1 MDIAVPPSG
10 VVAAPREKVRKYFL
24 VESSLTCAGAGA
36 TKVPGGSFMGVLTEE
51 RTPTDRVRASDG
63 RAGRIPLEVPIRI
76 RRQNGTESGSADG
89 ACTGIT
95 KNICSGGVF
104 VATLR
109 SFTVGER
116 VAVRLK
122 IPGDAEA
129 VEALAEVRWS
139 RPFQELDDRPAGF
152 GLRFIDTPL
161 RAARVERIM
170 ATIRSLC
177 RLV

>member
-10 VVAAPREKVRKYFL
+10 VVAARRKKVRRYFL
-24 VESSLTCAGAGA
+24 AESALTCGAAGA

-63 RAGRIPLEVPIRI
+63 RAGRIPLEVPIQL
-76 RRQNGTESGSADG
+76 RRQNDSDDG
-89 ACTGIT
+89 VYTGVT

-129 VEALAEVRWS
+129 VEALAEVRWC

-170 ATIRSLC
+170 LAIRTLC
-177 RLV
+177 RIV

>member
-1 MDIAVPPSG
+1 MA
-10 VVAAPREKVRKYFL
+10 
-24 VESSLTCAGAGA
+24 
-36 TKVPGGSFMGVLTEE
+36 VLTGD
-51 RTPTDRVRASDG
+51 RTTNDGDRASDG
-63 RAGRIPLEVPIRI
+63 RAGRIPLEVPIQI
-76 RRQNGTESGSADG
+76 RRGSDDG
-89 ACTGIT
+89 VCTGVT
-95 KNICSGGVF
+95 RNICSGGVF

-122 IPGDAEA
+122 IPGDAEP

-170 ATIRSLC
+170 QTIRSLC
-177 RLV
+177 RSV

>member
-1 MDIAVPPSG
+1 MS
-10 VVAAPREKVRKYFL
+10 
-24 VESSLTCAGAGA
+24 
-36 TKVPGGSFMGVLTEE
+36 VLTEE
-51 RTPTDRVRASDG
+51 RTPTDRDRASDG
-63 RAGRIPLEVPIRI
+63 RSGRIPLEVPIQI
-76 RRQNGTESGSADG
+76 RRENGSSNDPDDT
-89 ACTGIT
+89 ACTGVT

-122 IPGDAEA
+122 IPGDAEP

-139 RPFQELDDRPAGF
+139 RPFQELDDRPAGC

-170 ATIRSLC
+170 LTIRSLC
-177 RLV
+177 RMV